1 MADVRHKGGRFVGEE
16 IEVMVSKYFIE
27 KKTHRGNKMTTY
39 FVDEKPFDT
48 LDEARAF
55 AVSVLSRT
63 NRISAVEVYSSGA
76 HTWIYKGLVIR
87 EKGGFYW
94 QANGIWVLNKKGK
107 IIERLV

>member
-1 MADVRHKGGRFVGEE
+1 
-16 IEVMVSKYFIE
+16 
-27 KKTHRGNKMTTY
+27 MTTY

-76 HTWIYKGLVIR
+76 HTWIHKGLVTHK
-87 EKGGFYW
+87 KGIFYW
-94 QANGIWVLNKKGK
+94 QANGIWILNTKGK
-107 IIERLV
+107 TVKRIV